1 MIKTKELCQLLFP
14 QKSSI
19 IDVWQGAK
27 YISAD
32 RFILSKLNSVPEAY
46 LEPSRTFRTS
56 TMKRFYENSYLLLA
70 VNYFC
75 NRAPS

>member
-46 LEPSRTFRTS
+46 LEPSQTS